1 MIKNTLKLFA
11 VLSTIL
17 YSFNSFSVAIPACD
31 TNECKA
37 DFKQYKKY
45 SKAGYADAMATLG
58 DLYFNGHGTDK
69 SLKKALKSYKSAAK
83 YGSIKGTHRAA
94 MIYLNNEE
102 YKDVPNGIKYLKKAA
117 RNKSSEAAF
126 LLGMIYYKKDFHVR
140 NFGQSDKWITKAYQ
154 AKHKKTAALIRS
166 IEKSN
171 ELNTDNYPELLEVL
185 SEEPLPEQK
194 VKTEQ
199 TLTAS
204 TQQKTIKHPKDK
216 NIEIITVTSD
226 LHEMFAYEIS
236 SLKNTYPQKGAV
248 STGTKILGRSCEK
261 MLACG
266 AMDKGQLGIL
276 INNIMGDGAVA
287 TFGE

>member
-1 MIKNTLKLFA
+1 MIRNTLKFFIL
-11 VLSTIL
+11 LSTIL

-31 TNECKA
+31 TNECKK

-83 YGSIKGTHRAA
+83 YGSIKGTHRTA
-94 MIYLNNEE
+94 MIYLNNKE
-102 YKDVPNGIKYLKKAA
+102 YKDVPKGIKYLTKAA

-140 NFGQSDKWITKAYQ
+140 DFGKSDKWITKAYQ
-154 AKHKKTAALIRS
+154 AKHKQTAFLIRS

-171 ELNTDNYPELLEVL
+171 KLNADNYPKLLEAL
-185 SEEPLPEQK
+185 SEEPLP
-194 VKTEQ
+194 VKAVSNDQ

-204 TQQKTIKHPKDK
+204 TQQKTIKFPKDN
-216 NIEIITVTSD
+216 NIEVITITSD

-236 SLKNTYPQKGAV
+236 TLKNTYPQKGAV
-248 STGTKILGRSCEK
+248 STGTKISGRSCEE
-261 MLACG
+261 MLSCG
-266 AMDKGQLGIL
+266 SIDKGQFGIL
-276 INNIMGDGAVA
+276 VNNIMGDGAVA
-287 TFGE
+287 TFSE